1 MMKKLLAL
9 LVVLFGLVALVGCA
23 GGGTTTNQAN
33 DVIDT
38 LEEDGY
44 VLETRDEDSR
54 EYYQANMVNTKYG
67 LDVDVTE
74 LYVGYV
80 NGNERWVEIVV
91 LKNSTQATEFYD
103 ELMLE
108 ATSGRFVVKLESVVI
123 ITFSEATANLFTSK
137 S

>member
-1 MMKKLLAL
+1 MMKKLMAL

-23 GGGTTTNQAN
+23 GGGSTTNKAD

-44 VLETRDEDSR
+44 VLEARDEDSR

-67 LDVDVTE
+67 IDVDVTE

-80 NGNERWVEIVV
+80 NGSERWVEIVV
-91 LKNSTQATEFYD
+91 LKNNTQATEFYD

-108 ATSGRFVVKLESVVI
+108 ATEGRFVVKLESVVI

>member
-1 MMKKLLAL
+1 MMKKLLAV
-9 LVVLFGLVALVGCA
+9 LVVLFGLVALMGCT
-23 GGGTTTNQAN
+23 GGSTTNQAA

-54 EYYQANMVNTKYG
+54 EYYQANMVNSKYD
-67 LDVDVTE
+67 LSLDVTE

-80 NGNERWVEIVV
+80 NVTERWVEIVV
-91 LKNSTQATEFYD
+91 LKNESQATEFYD
-103 ELMLE
+103 ALMVE
-108 ATSGRFVVKLESVVI
+108 ATSGRFVVRVDTVVI

-137 S
+137 

>member
-1 MMKKLLAL
+1 MMKKLFAL

-54 EYYQANMVNTKYG
+54 EYYQANMVNSKYD
-67 LDVDVTE
+67 LSLDVTE

-80 NGNERWVEIVV
+80 NVTERWVEIVV
-91 LKNSTQATEFYD
+91 LKNESQATEFYD
-103 ELMLE
+103 ALMVE
-108 ATSGRFVVKLESVVI
+108 ATSGRFVVRVDTVVI

>member
-9 LVVLFGLVALVGCA
+9 LVVLFGLVALVGCT
-23 GGGTTTNQAN
+23 GGSTTNQAA